1 MLFAYLVCIACIT
14 NSHVQTFCLWK
25 TLCSRKNQKRKKALG
40 KKKKSFVKATGTGGA
55 PRCHPDYEQ
64 NKMSNTNFETR
75 FAFIYAST
83 SLDTKTSTIA
93 SNRNFG
99 NCMLIRCLAPQ
110 HIFRFFHF
118 CFKFFVCLWQLCP
131 LLWRSSLLLHWAI
144 ETKNVSAMGYFCREV
159 LIHRHWRQEVPFS
172 Y

>member
-1 MLFAYLVCIACIT
+1 MINQEGVRSIPEGIFCSSCGSFFMLFAYLVCIAYIT

-25 TLCSRKNQKRKKALG
+25 TLNSRKNQKRKKAFG

-64 NKMSNTNFETR
+64 NKMSNINFETR
-75 FAFIYAST
+75 FPFIYAST

-99 NCMLIRCLAPQ
+99 SCMYIRCLAPQ

-118 CFKFFVCLWQLCP
+118 CFKFFVCLWQLGP
-131 LLWRSSLLLHWAI
+131 LLWRSSLPLH
-144 ETKNVSAMGYFCREV
+144 
-159 LIHRHWRQEVPFS
+159 
-172 Y
+172 

>member
-1 MLFAYLVCIACIT
+1 MCKLFVYGKLLIQEKIK
-14 NSHVQTFCLWK
+14 SGRK
-25 TLCSRKNQKRKKALG
+25 TLV
-40 KKKKSFVKATGTGGA
+40 KKKNSFVKATGTGGA

-64 NKMSNTNFETR
+64 NKMSNINFETR
-75 FAFIYAST
+75 FPFVYAST

-99 NCMLIRCLAPQ
+99 SCMLIRYLPLTT
-110 HIFRFFHF
+110 FSDFFHF
-118 CFKFFVCLWQLCP
+118 CFKYFVCLWQLCP
-131 LLWRSSLLLHWAI
+131 LLWRSSLPLHWAI

-159 LIHRHWRQEVPFS
+159 FIHRHWRQEVPFS